1 MPRSDALP
9 HDDAPDTPKKEELLD
24 SLTKGLALL
33 RLYAS
38 GTDRLTMQEVAEQL
52 DVTRA
57 AARRLL
63 LTLAHNGYLAQAGR
77 QFILTPKVMDL
88 GYAYFASM
96 NLPQLARPFL
106 EALCAEVRESCSI
119 GMLDHQ
125 SVVLVAREE
134 PSQLLRVD
142 MAIGRRM
149 PAYAHSLG
157 RVLLAGLD
165 DAALATYLADA
176 ELRKLTPFT
185 ISSRP
190 ALARK
195 LAQVRADGFCT
206 LVSELVDGFAG
217 ISVPLHDQHGK
228 VVAGLGLSM
237 VLGSRDEAYLET
249 HYLPPLRLAAQKIE
263 SILKAR

>member
-1 MPRSDALP
+1 MP
-9 HDDAPDTPKKEELLD
+9 DDDTPEIPKKEELLD

-38 GTDRLTMQEVAEQL
+38 GVDRLTMQDVAEQL

-63 LTLAHNGYLAQAGR
+63 LTLAHNGYLAQDGR
-77 QFILTPKVMDL
+77 QFVLTPKVMDL

-96 NLPQLARPFL
+96 NLPQLARPYL
-106 EALCAEVRESCSI
+106 QALCAEAGESCSI
-119 GMLDHQ
+119 GMLDRE

-134 PSQLLRVD
+134 PNQLLRVD

-157 RVLLAGLD
+157 RVLLAGLSD
-165 DAALATYLADA
+165 EALDAYLAQA
-176 ELRKLTPFT
+176 ELTKLTPFT

-195 LAQVRADGFCT
+195 LRAVQGDGFCT
-206 LVSELVDGFAG
+206 LISELVDGFAG
-217 ISVPLHDQHGK
+217 ISVPLHDQTDK

-237 VLGSRDEAYLET
+237 VLGSRDQAYLEK
-249 HYLPPLRLAAQKIE
+249 HYLQPLQRTAQQIE
-263 SILKAR
+263 AILKAR

>member
-1 MPRSDALP
+1 MP
-9 HDDAPDTPKKEELLD
+9 DDDTPEIPKKEELLD

-38 GTDRLTMQEVAEQL
+38 GVDRLTMQDVAEQL

-63 LTLAHNGYLAQAGR
+63 LTLAHNGYLAQDGR
-77 QFILTPKVMDL
+77 QFVLTPKVMDL

-96 NLPQLARPFL
+96 NLPQLARPYL
-106 EALCAEVRESCSI
+106 QALCAEAGESCSI
-119 GMLDHQ
+119 GMLDRE

-134 PSQLLRVD
+134 PNQLLRVD

-157 RVLLAGLD
+157 RVLLAGLSEEAL
-165 DAALATYLADA
+165 DAYLAQA
-176 ELRKLTPFT
+176 ELAKLTPFT

-195 LAQVRADGFCT
+195 LKAVRGDGFCT
-206 LVSELVDGFAG
+206 LISELVDGFAG
-217 ISVPLHDQHGK
+217 ISVPLHDQTGK

-237 VLGSRDEAYLET
+237 VLGSRNQAYLEK
-249 HYLPPLRLAAQKIE
+249 HYLQPLQRTAQQIE
-263 SILKAR
+263 AILKAR

>member
-1 MPRSDALP
+1 MPRTAATANDL
-9 HDDAPDTPKKEELLD
+9 PKKEELLD

-33 RLYAS
+33 RLFAS
-38 GTDRLTMQEVAEQL
+38 GVERLTMQEVAEQL

-63 LTLAHNGYLAQAGR
+63 LTLEHNGYLSQDGR
-77 QFILTPKVMDL
+77 HFALTPRVMDL

-96 NLPQLARPFL
+96 NLPQLARPHL
-106 EALCAEVRESCSI
+106 QALCADLRESCSI
-119 GMLDHQ
+119 GMLDRE

-165 DAALATYLADA
+165 EAALSAYLAGA
-176 ELRKLTPFT
+176 ALRKLTPFT
-185 ISSRP
+185 IDSRP

-206 LVSELVDGFAG
+206 LISELVDGFAG
-217 ISVPLHDQHGK
+217 ISVPLRDQTGK
-228 VVAGLGLSM
+228 TVAGLGLSM
-237 VLGSRDEAYLET
+237 VLGSRDKEYLES
-249 HYLPPLRLAAQKIE
+249 HYLPPLRAAAEKIE
-263 SILKAR
+263 AVLQARF

>member
-1 MPRSDALP
+1 MPEADAQP
-9 HDDAPDTPKKEELLD
+9 QKKEELLD

-33 RLYAS
+33 RLFAQ
-38 GTDRLTMQEVAEQL
+38 GTETLTMQEVADRL

-63 LTLAHNGYLAQAGR
+63 LTLEHNGYLSQNGR
-77 QFILTPKVMDL
+77 QFALTPRVMDL

-96 NLPQLARPFL
+96 SLPRLALPHL
-106 EALCAEVRESCSI
+106 KALAAECGETCSV
-119 GMLDHQ
+119 GMLDGE

-157 RVLLAGLD
+157 RVLLASLD
-165 DAALATYLADA
+165 DAARDAYLAHA
-176 ELRKLTPFT
+176 ELRPLTPFT
-185 ISSRP
+185 VRTRE
-190 ALARK
+190 ALAST
-195 LAQVRADGFCT
+195 LEQVRRDGYCT

-217 ISVPLHDQHGK
+217 ISVPLRDQAGR
-228 VVAGLGLSM
+228 VVAGIGFSM
-237 VLGSRDEAYLET
+237 VLGSRDADRLRERYLA
-249 HYLPPLRLAAQKIE
+249 PLREAAARIE
-263 SILKAR
+263 AVLQAR

>member
-1 MPRSDALP
+1 MPRSAAP
-9 HDDAPDTPKKEELLD
+9 SDDEAPEVPKKEELLD

-33 RLYAS
+33 RLYAT
-38 GTDRLTMQEVAEQL
+38 GVDRLTMQEVADQL

-63 LTLAHNGYLAQAGR
+63 LTLAHNGYLAQEGR
-77 QFILTPKVMDL
+77 QFVLTPKVMDL

-106 EALCAEVRESCSI
+106 QALSAETRESCSV
-119 GMLDHQ
+119 GMLDRE

-157 RVLLAGLD
+157 RVLLAGLTD
-165 DAALATYLADA
+165 DALEAYLAGA

-195 LAQVRADGFCT
+195 LAQVREEGYCV
-206 LVSELVDGFAG
+206 LISELADGFAG
-217 ISVPLHDQHGK
+217 ISVPLHDQSGK

-237 VLGSRDEAYLET
+237 VLGSRDAAYLET
-249 HYLPPLRLAAQKIE
+249 HYLPPLRLAAGKIE
-263 SILKAR
+263 AILKAR